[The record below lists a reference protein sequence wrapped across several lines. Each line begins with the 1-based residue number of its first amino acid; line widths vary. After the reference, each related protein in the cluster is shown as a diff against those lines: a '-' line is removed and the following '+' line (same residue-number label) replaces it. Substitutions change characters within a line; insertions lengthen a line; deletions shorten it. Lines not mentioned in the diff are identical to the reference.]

1 MFKKKKPQTLN
12 DAELR
17 RFCLEKAVQLLQG
30 RPTSYF
36 GPLDEATHLHPMD
49 VAERLFRY
57 VRYGE
62 VNDYKELFYI

>member
-1 MFKKKKPQTLN
+1 MEQKEESN
-12 DAELR
+12 ARRDEDLR

-30 RPTSYF
+30 RPTAYM
-36 GPLDEATHLHPMD
+36 GPRDEFVFLYPMD

-62 VNDYKELFYI
+62 VNDYEELFYL

>member
-1 MFKKKKPQTLN
+1 MEQKEESN
-12 DAELR
+12 ARRDEDLR